1 MPKKK
6 QTSKSKTEGD
16 GAYFLKVVLFLILG
30 TFWLRISDANIGPF
44 QHVSIPVGLLIGLLF
59 AMHEHFQI
67 DRKMEYALL
76 LMATI
81 MSFYLPMGIVV

>member
-6 QTSKSKTEGD
+6 STTKEADS
-16 GAYFLKVVLFLILG
+16 AYFLKIILFIILG
-30 TFWLRISDANIGPF
+30 TFWVRLTNVHLGPF
-44 QHVSIPVGLLIGLLF
+44 EQVSVPVGLLIGLLF

-67 DRKMEYALL
+67 DRKVEYALL
-76 LMATI
+76 LLATI

>member
-6 QTSKSKTEGD
+6 PSAKKETDSAS
-16 GAYFLKVVLFLILG
+16 FLKIILFLILG
-30 TFWLRISDANIGPF
+30 TFWLRLSDVSIGPF
-44 QHVSIPVGLLIGLLF
+44 EHLSLPAGLLIGLLF

-76 LMATI
+76 LIATV
-81 MSFYLPMGIVV
+81 MSFYLPMGIVL